1 MRVRFRFTKLGKV
14 RFTSHRDVARIWER
28 ALRRAALPVAVTEGF
43 SPRLKVHFGLAAP
56 TSYESLGEYLDID
69 FTGPMDIAEL
79 PALLTPLLPVGIDV
93 HAAEVVSTRGVSL
106 QQAVTSCTWDVEVPG
121 LTADALAGE
130 VERVLAADE
139 LVVTRERKGQPVT
152 DDIRPGILGLEVLP
166 VPDHDAGSILRAELA
181 TQPRGLRPAELLAAF
196 DPPQEEGRVRRI
208 AQWIIDDGSEPR
220 EPLASP
226 LVGAPAGPLA
236 AEPTHA
242 QRRAS

>member
-28 ALRRAALPVAVTEGF
+28 ALRRAALPVATTEGF

-69 FTGPMDIAEL
+69 FTGPMDVATL

-93 HAAEVVSTRGVSL
+93 EAAEVVSTRGTSL
-106 QQAVTSCTWDVEVPG
+106 QQSVTSCTWDIEVPG
-121 LTADALAGE
+121 LGREALATE
-130 VERVLAADE
+130 VARILAADE

-152 DDIRPGILGLEVLP
+152 DDIRPGVLALEVLP
-166 VPDHDAGSILRAELA
+166 DGHLWAELA

-196 DPPQEEGRVRRI
+196 DPPADEGRVRRI
-208 AQWIIDDGSEPR
+208 EQWITDGTEPR
-220 EPLASP
+220 EPLARP
-226 LVGAPAGPLA
+226 LDGAPGGPLA
-236 AEPTHA
+236 TEPTHA
-242 QRRAS
+242 ELRAS

>member
-28 ALRRAALPVAVTEGF
+28 ALRRAALPVATTEGF

-56 TSYESLGEYLDID
+56 TAYESLGEYLDID
-69 FTGPMDIAEL
+69 FTGPMDVREL

-93 HAAEVVSTRGVSL
+93 HGAEVVSTRGVSL
-106 QQAVTSCTWDVEVPG
+106 QQAVTSCTWDIEVP
-121 LTADALAGE
+121 ALDRAALEAE
-130 VERVLAADE
+130 VARILAADE
-139 LVVTRERKGQPVT
+139 LVITRERKGQPVT
-152 DDIRPGILGLEVLP
+152 DDIRPGILGLEVQSASDPGLGG
-166 VPDHDAGSILRAELA
+166 VLRAELA

-196 DPPQEEGRVRRI
+196 DPPQDEGRVRRI
-208 AQWIIDDGSEPR
+208 AQWITDGSEPR

-226 LVGAPAGPLA
+226 LEGAPVGPLA

-242 QRRAS
+242 ELRAS